1 MPTVLRAGGFA
12 FFFYAK
18 DHEPAHVHAQNG
30 DGTAI
35 IEIETGHVIR
45 KSGEIRKHEVNRA
58 VSIVAE
64 HRDYLHQEWR
74 KFALQRG
81 AQG

>member
-1 MPTVLRAGGFA
+1 MPTVLRVGEFV

-30 DGTAI
+30 DGVAI
-35 IEIETGHVIR
+35 IEIETSRIIR
-45 KSGEIRKHEVNRA
+45 RTGEIRKKDVNRA
-58 VSIVAE
+58 ASIVAA

-74 KFALQRG
+74 EFAFRRG
-81 AQG
+81 AQR